1 MMLPP
6 RVPLGSYPTPC
17 EPADDLGRVLGLE
30 RLWVKRDDLI
40 GHSWGGNKVRT
51 IEFLLGDALQ
61 QRADT
66 VVLSGGTSSNFA
78 ALMAAACAQHGVPV
92 HQVSYGRPPTVI
104 PAAMAIGKR
113 CGTTYHFTGS
123 ADRAEMEPC
132 AQIVAQ
138 RLRDAGRRPYVLP
151 RGGATAVGACGYAV
165 AAGELSQQLA
175 QVGITAATV
184 VVPVGSG
191 GTVAGLVAGWSQA
204 QGMAAQSVRID
215 LIGVSVSRPSHELRP
230 DVERTVTDWARLVG
244 RVPAPHWDWELLD
257 GRGSGF
263 GAADAGDLA
272 LVEQIERDTRFLVDT
287 TYNGKALRWL
297 REHAA
302 DLAQPVVYWHT
313 GGIFGVIDR
322 LFTSDAAVPASHHPT
337 PMR

>member
-1 MMLPP
+1 MLPP
-6 RVPLGSYPTPC
+6 RVALGSFPTPC
-17 EPADDLGRVLGLE
+17 EPAHDLGRVLGVDG
-30 RLWVKRDDLI
+30 LWVKRDDLI

-78 ALMAAACAQHGVPV
+78 ALMAVACAQHGVSV
-92 HQVSYGRPPTVI
+92 HQVSYGHPPVVVPT
-104 PAAMAIGKR
+104 AMAVGQR

-123 ADRAEMEPC
+123 LDRAAMEPA
-132 AQIVAQ
+132 AQVVAQ
-138 RLRDAGRRPYVLP
+138 RLRGAGRKPYVLP
-151 RGGATAVGACGYAV
+151 RGGATPVGACGYAM

-175 QVGITAATV
+175 QAGIDAATV

-204 QGMAAQSVRID
+204 QGLAGPSVRID
-215 LIGVSVSRPSHELRP
+215 LIGVSVSRPADELQP
-230 DVERTVTDWARLVG
+230 DVERTVADWARLVG
-244 RVPAPHWDWELLD
+244 RVPASRLGWELLD

-263 GAADAGDLA
+263 GATDTEDLA
-272 LVEQIERDTRFLVDT
+272 LVERIERDTRFLVDT

-297 REHAA
+297 RDHAA
-302 DLAQPVVYWHT
+302 ELAQPIVYWHT

-322 LFTSDAAVPASHHPT
+322 LFTSDAAMPASRHFT
-337 PMR
+337 QMQ